1 MPSSVIP
8 LVLIDAFCIN
18 GQVDNIYKL
27 LFSLQIF
34 SQVSLTSVLKSSIGM
49 NLVLGVPSVAAEVA
63 GMPLVTLI
71 PGPGFSFKI
80 SR

>member
-8 LVLIDAFCIN
+8 LVLIDAFRVN

-27 LFSLQIF
+27 LFSFQIF

-49 NLVLGVPSVAAEVA
+49 DVGVWSVAAEVA
-63 GMPLVTLI
+63 GMPRLTLI

>member
-8 LVLIDAFCIN
+8 LVLIDAFRIN

-49 NLVLGVPSVAAEVA
+49 EDGVPSVAAEAA